1 MKILKTALIVLSTV
15 SLFACNASNA
25 DNPSNSAES
34 PDTDTATEATIDLNA
49 PAYNGAV
56 ATPTDTTK
64 IVDTLPAK

>member
-1 MKILKTALIVLSTV
+1 MKILKTALIAFSTV

-25 DNPSNSAES
+25 DNPSNSAPSPES
-34 PDTDTATEATIDLNA
+34 DTATESTTDLNS

-56 ATPTDTTK
+56 ADTTK